1 MEKKIVKLA
10 VTSQGTDLDSRVDP
24 SFGRAKY
31 FVLVDAETGEF
42 SAHDNQQNINAAQ
55 GAGIQAAGNV
65 AELRAEAVITGSVG
79 PNAFATLHAAGIETY
94 IGAAGSVR
102 EAIGQFKDGKLERAG
117 KEGVEGY

>member
-1 MEKKIVKLA
+1 MKLA

-31 FVLVDAETGEF
+31 FVLVDTETGEF